1 MELKDYREKM
11 DAIDAQLLPLFLQRM
26 ETAAEI
32 AAYKK
37 AHGLPVLD
45 AGRERAKLRALEEQT
60 PEDLRDYTD
69 SLYQT
74 LF

>member
-11 DAIDAQLLPLFLQRM
+11 DAIDAQLLALFLQRM

-37 AHGLPVLD
+37 SHGLPVLD
-45 AGRERAKLRALEEQT
+45 SGRERAKLRALEEQT
-60 PEDLRDYTD
+60 P
-69 SLYQT
+69 
-74 LF
+74 